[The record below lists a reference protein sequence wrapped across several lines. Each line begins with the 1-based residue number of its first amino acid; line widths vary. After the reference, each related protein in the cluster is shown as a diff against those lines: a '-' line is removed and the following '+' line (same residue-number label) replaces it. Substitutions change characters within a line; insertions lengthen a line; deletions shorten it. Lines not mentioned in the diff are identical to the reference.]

1 MSAQYEPIESMAAEL
16 HRLPGVGP
24 KTALR
29 FAYFIASMPLEDV
42 RNLSVALWEGRKA
55 IRFCKVCG
63 NYASGD
69 LCSVCADPRRSN
81 GQICVVRD
89 PRDVAAL
96 ERMHEYHGL
105 YHVLHGTLSPMEGV
119 GPDDIRIRELV
130 ARMSTEN
137 VTEVILAT
145 NPDVEGE
152 ATASYI
158 ARLLRPMNIRCTRIA
173 HGVPVGGDL
182 EYTDEVTL
190 FKALEGRREV

>member
-69 LCSVCADPRRSN
+69 LCSVCADPRRAN
-81 GQICVVRD
+81 GLITCSTA
-89 PRDVAAL
+89 P
-96 ERMHEYHGL
+96 
-105 YHVLHGTLSPMEGV
+105 SP
-119 GPDDIRIRELV
+119 PWTAS
-130 ARMSTEN
+130 ARMISTS
-137 VTEVILAT
+137 
-145 NPDVEGE
+145 G
-152 ATASYI
+152 SW
-158 ARLLRPMNIRCTRIA
+158 
-173 HGVPVGGDL
+173 
-182 EYTDEVTL
+182 
-190 FKALEGRREV
+190 